1 MTRHAPCLTTG
12 FVVVT
17 VVMGTTSAATAHHQD
32 GVGVHQP
39 EAVPAEL
46 GVRSSHPGLSA
57 VIRTA
62 SERSMTFR
70 GLLETIEATDGSVH
84 VEHGTCP
91 WHARGCLLSTVTIS
105 GRYRVLQIV
114 VNANAREDQLM
125 GTIGHELQH
134 AIEVLSYRNIRTP
147 SALYLLYQRNGLT
160 LVRGRAFES
169 NAAVKVGNSVLAEVR
184 QSRRTASRP

>member
-1 MTRHAPCLTTG
+1 
-12 FVVVT
+12 
-17 VVMGTTSAATAHHQD
+17 MGTTSAATAHHQD

-39 EAVPAEL
+39 EAVPAEP

-70 GLLETIEATDGSVH
+70 GLLETIEATDGIVY
-84 VEHGTCP
+84 VEHGICH
-91 WHARGCLLSTVTIS
+91 WHARGCLLSTVTVS

-114 VNANAREDQLM
+114 VNATAREDHLM

-134 AIEVLSYRNIRTP
+134 AIEVLSDRNSRAA
-147 SALYLLYQRNGLT
+147 SALYVFHQRNGLT
-160 LVRGRAFES
+160 VERGRAFET
-169 NAAVKVGNSVLAEVR
+169 NAAVKVGNSVLTEVR
-184 QSRRTASRP
+184 RSPSTASLP

>member
-1 MTRHAPCLTTG
+1 MTKHAPCLTAG

-17 VVMGTTSAATAHHQD
+17 VVMGTTSAASAHHQD

-70 GLLETIEATDGSVH
+70 GLLETIEATDGNVY
-84 VEHGTCP
+84 VEHGICP
-91 WHARGCLLSTVTIS
+91 WNARGCLLSPITRS

-114 VNANAREDQLM
+114 VNANAREAHLM

-134 AIEVLSYRNIRTP
+134 AIEVLSYRNIRTA
-147 SALYLLYQRNGLT
+147 SALYLFYRRNGL
-160 LVRGRAFES
+160 LMGRAFET
-169 NAAVKVGNSVLAEVR
+169 NAAVKVGNSVFTEVR
-184 QSRRTASRP
+184 RLPRTASLP

>member
-1 MTRHAPCLTTG
+1 MTKHAPCLTAG

-17 VVMGTTSAATAHHQD
+17 VVMGPTSAATAHHRD

-39 EAVPAEL
+39 EAVPVEP
-46 GVRSSHPGLSA
+46 GVRSSHPGLAA

-114 VNANAREDQLM
+114 VNANAREDHLM

-134 AIEVLSYRNIRTP
+134 AIEVLSHRNIRTA
-147 SALYLLYQRNGLT
+147 SALHLFYRRNGLSM
-160 LVRGRAFES
+160 GRVFET
-169 NAAVKVGNSVLAEVR
+169 NAAVKAGNSVLTEVR
-184 QSRRTASRP
+184 RSPRTASLP

>member
-1 MTRHAPCLTTG
+1 MTKHALCLTAG

-39 EAVPAEL
+39 EAVPDEP

-62 SERSMTFR
+62 SERSITFR
-70 GLLETIEATDGSVH
+70 GLLETIEATDGIVY
-84 VEHGTCP
+84 VEHGICP

-114 VNANAREDQLM
+114 VNANAREDHLM

-134 AIEVLSYRNIRTP
+134 AIEVLGYRNIRTA
-147 SALYLLYQRNGLT
+147 SALHLFYRRHGLLM
-160 LVRGRAFES
+160 GRAFETS
-169 NAAVKVGNSVLAEVR
+169 AAVKVGNSVLTEVR
-184 QSRRTASRP
+184 QSRRTASRR